1 MAPLLDKEEI
11 LGPMEQ
17 VFLDIACTD
26 REIMESKETHA
37 ALSHVEIEPTNMLS
51 AIASLTPFSDFNQ
64 SPRNMYQCQ
73 MGKQNHGYSAH
84 SLPYRTDNKMY
95 RIQTPQAPIV
105 QNRANKLFGMD
116 EYPNGTNAIVCVISY
131 TGYDMEDA
139 MILNK
144 SSMSVGLVMEQYTK
158 Q

>member
-1 MAPLLDKEEI
+1 MIRPVWHRSLDKEEI

-37 ALSHVEIEPTNMLS
+37 APSHVEIEPTNMLS
-51 AIASLTPFSDFNQ
+51 AIASLTPFGDFNQ

-73 MGKQNHGYSAH
+73 MGKQTMGTPAH

-95 RIQTPQAPIV
+95 RIQTPHAHIV
-105 QNRANKLFGMD
+105 QNEQTSCSVWMSIQMGQMQWLC
-116 EYPNGTNAIVCVISY
+116 Y
-131 TGYDMEDA
+131 
-139 MILNK
+139 ILYW
-144 SSMSVGLVMEQYTK
+144 L
-158 Q
+158 